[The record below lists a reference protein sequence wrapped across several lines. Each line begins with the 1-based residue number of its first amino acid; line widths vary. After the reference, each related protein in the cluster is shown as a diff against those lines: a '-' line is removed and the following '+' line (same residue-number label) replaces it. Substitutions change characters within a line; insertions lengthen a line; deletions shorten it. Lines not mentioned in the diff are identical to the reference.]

1 MNTARDLTQILEAR
15 QECPSC
21 VGTLVRQQNLGI
33 RSKHSRNYRLLKKD
47 VQETALASH
56 TKTTFP
62 MESSDKPSGPM
73 PICYPR

>member
-1 MNTARDLTQILEAR
+1 MSDALED
-15 QECPSC
+15 
-21 VGTLVRQQNLGI
+21 LGI

-73 PICYPR
+73 PTCYPR